1 MPGKKLLYIS
11 VEESAKTR
19 HYWASRPSLHESTIS
34 KILSS
39 EVLIVPWE
47 NRSGTGDTFPQG
59 TSDFTHRLSKTLGQG
74 MVAFAIEQADY
85 QELSLR
91 ADHVRWPTIAITS
104 IVFGVIAGVIANEIT
119 ALIRQPKPPEILEME
134 LIVENASGLCIS
146 IDYQGPPLRALET
159 IVAEAKNCFP
169 EDIEYEPAV
178 EATVND
184 DGKHDAGE
192 RK

>member
-1 MPGKKLLYIS
+1 MPGKKLLSIS

-19 HYWASRPSLHESTIS
+19 HYWASRPSLQESTIR

-47 NRSGTGDTFPQG
+47 NRSGTGDTFPEG

-74 MVAFAIEQADY
+74 KVALAIEQADY
-85 QELSLR
+85 QELSLH
-91 ADHVRWPTIAITS
+91 ADRVYWPTMAIAS
-104 IVFGVIAGVIANEIT
+104 IMFGVFAGVIANEIT
-119 ALIRQPKPPEILEME
+119 ALIRQPKPPETLEMK
-134 LIVENASGLCIS
+134 LIVENASGVCIS

-159 IVAEAKNCFP
+159 IVAEAKTCFP
-169 EDIEYEPAV
+169 EEIEYEPEL
-178 EATVND
+178 EAMVD
-184 DGKHDAGE
+184 DDKHDAGE